1 MNSRI
6 VVIMLFVILAFTG
19 CSKNDEGNAGKAVP
33 VKIFKVKTESIS
45 KYIRATGS
53 VSGDQDVILYGRIPE
68 RVENIHVVPG
78 QAVSKDQIL
87 VQQKNEILK
96 QGLEIA
102 GAALKTAEGQAKLTA
117 SDFERMD
124 RLYAEKAISP
134 QQYDQAKIA
143 KETAGHMLDQARS
156 AHEQAREQFENSLT
170 KAPFDGI
177 AAAVYVEKNQTV
189 NIGQP
194 IVQVL
199 APSKMKAKVYLAGA
213 DVQYAK
219 AGQRVVIKIPSMP
232 GEEFFGRVEK
242 INTAI
247 DQTSR
252 TLEVEIAF
260 LSKDR
265 RIKSGLFG
273 EFFIEIQRIADGLVI
288 PEPALISQT
297 EIKIDRET
305 GLQNTMRKSYL
316 FIVNQNTAKMKE
328 VKTGIAN
335 NGQIEIKEG
344 LAFGDSVIIVGQN
357 IVKEGQTVHVIE

>member
-1 MNSRI
+1 MRSTIALI
-6 VVIMLFVILAFTG
+6 VSLLILALAG
-19 CSKNDEGNAGKAVP
+19 CSKKDEGNAGKAVP

-53 VSGDQDVILYGRIPE
+53 ISGEQDVILYSKIPE
-68 RVENIHVVPG
+68 RVEKIYVVPG

-124 RLYAEKAISP
+124 KLYAEKAISP

-143 KETAGHMLDQARS
+143 KETAEHALDQARS
-156 AHEQAREQFENSLT
+156 ACEQAREQFENSLV
-170 KAPFDGI
+170 KAPFGGI
-177 AAAVYVEKNQTV
+177 AAAVYVEESQMINA
-189 NIGQP
+189 GQP
-194 IVQVL
+194 VVQVL
-199 APSKMKAKVYLAGA
+199 SPSKMKSKIYLTGA
-213 DVQYAK
+213 DIHYAK
-219 AGQRVVIKIPSMP
+219 AGQRVLIKFPALP
-232 GEEFFGRVEK
+232 DEEFSGRVEK

-252 TLEVEIAF
+252 SLEVEIAF

-265 RIKSGLFG
+265 RIKSGMFG
-273 EFFIEIQRIADGLVI
+273 EFFIEVRRVADGLVV
-288 PEPALISQT
+288 PELALIPQT

-305 GLQNTMRKSYL
+305 GLQNTVKKYYL
-316 FIVNQNTAKMKE
+316 FVVEQNAAKMKE

-335 NGQIEIKEG
+335 DGQIEIQSG
-344 LAFGDSVIIVGQN
+344 LALGDSVIIVGQN
-357 IVKEGQTVHVIE
+357 IVKEGQTVNVIE